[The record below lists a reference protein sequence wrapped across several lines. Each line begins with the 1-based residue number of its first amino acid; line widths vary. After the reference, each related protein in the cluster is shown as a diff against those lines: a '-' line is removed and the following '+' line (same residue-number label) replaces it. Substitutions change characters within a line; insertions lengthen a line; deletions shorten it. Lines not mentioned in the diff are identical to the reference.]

1 MGNALGTC
9 DLGRGRLMMAA
20 LCCTEWRHSVVS
32 SNPSRTPWVPLIV
45 GAPIFLEIIMSQHR
59 FQAES
64 FTPTQWST
72 AEQKAAFA
80 NQLMAF
86 IASGFPENKF
96 TKAFYNRLCAC
107 FSFIAHTDRA
117 GFVATFFTCTS
128 DKLDFLRQLATC
140 PCYGSPQ
147 FTFSD
152 LERTV
157 SGSIRSIG
165 YVEVY
170 EAKLRSETET
180 HEKALLAILQAK
192 YEASEAPTI
201 DPIVDVE
208 SVFAAAFGPCSVA
221 TLVVSAPP
229 ADVQFALF
237 G

>member
-1 MGNALGTC
+1 
-9 DLGRGRLMMAA
+9 
-20 LCCTEWRHSVVS
+20 
-32 SNPSRTPWVPLIV
+32 
-45 GAPIFLEIIMSQHR
+45 LEIIMSQHR

-96 TKAFYNRLCAC
+96 KKAFYNRLCAC

-128 DKLDFLRQLATC
+128 DKLDFLKQIATC
-140 PCYGSPQ
+140 PCYGSPA

-152 LERTV
+152 VERAV
-157 SGSIRSIG
+157 SGAIRAMG
-165 YVEVY
+165 YVGIY
-170 EAKLRSETET
+170 GAILRRETET
-180 HEKALLAILQAK
+180 HERAMLAMLSAR
-192 YEASEAPTI
+192 YDGAAVAPTI
-201 DPIVDVE
+201 EPTADHG
-208 SVFAAAFGPCSVA
+208 SVFAAAFGPVSVPSP
-221 TLVVSAPP
+221 V
-229 ADVQFALF
+229 DVQFALF